1 MKDSRMYSLILLV
14 IAILIAT
21 SGIVYYCINTYPQTI
36 PLGSTIDI
44 LRTAKDD
51 TTLELKLADTAKALE
66 AYQTG
71 VSQQNLEGLKLL
83 MKCNSTHQFDYLLP
97 QIEGQIRAER
107 DNITFNL
114 HAMMQD
120 GLVFSFIVASAVG
133 TLGDYEDWS
142 TDEKHGY
149 IAIQFALI
157 LAITVSFIP

>member
-1 MKDSRMYSLILLV
+1 
-14 IAILIAT
+14 
-21 SGIVYYCINTYPQTI
+21 
-36 PLGSTIDI
+36 LGSTIDI

>member
-1 MKDSRMYSLILLV
+1 MKESRIYSLTLFV
-14 IAILIAT
+14 ISIVIVA
-21 SGIVYYCINTYPQTI
+21 GGVVYYGINIYPQTV
-36 PLGSTIDI
+36 PLQRTVDM

-51 TTLELKLADTAKALE
+51 TTLELKLADIAKALE
-66 AYQTG
+66 VYQSG
-71 VSQQNLEGLKLL
+71 ISQHNLEGLKLL
-83 MKCNSTHQFDYLLP
+83 LTCNSTQQVNYLLP
-97 QIEGQIRAER
+97 QIEASISAER

-114 HAMMQD
+114 HAMMQG
-120 GLVFSFIVASAVG
+120 GLVMGFIVTSGVG